1 MYRYIEWFAFLFL
14 KTENTSA
21 IKHFSVI
28 LLPFKCQITGQTAL
42 HAACAAGSVGC
53 VREILEAGADYD
65 AVDSENNH
73 SAHK

>member
-1 MYRYIEWFAFLFL
+1 MKVGGGYSL
-14 KTENTSA
+14 TSRGKSPA
-21 IKHFSVI
+21 PALNDNPEFYF
-28 LLPFKCQITGQTAL
+28 PFKCQITGQTAL